1 MMQKVKVMYKHVDG
15 AHFFVSGDK
24 KSLGLCVAHQDLAT
38 AYNAVS
44 PTLKKIFKENYGKNV
59 DFKPELSLP
68 EFQQWLETIEQALE
82 QGSVMVPTPE
92 TAGML
97 PWKIMAEAA

>member
-1 MMQKVKVMYKHVDG
+1 MQKVTVMYKYVDG

-38 AYNAVS
+38 AYYAVS
-44 PTLKKIFKENYGKNV
+44 PTLKKLFKENHGEDL

-68 EFQQWLETIEQALE
+68 QFQQWAESIEQALGQNSME
-82 QGSVMVPTPE
+82 PTPE
-92 TAGML
+92 TAGTL
-97 PWKIMAEAA
+97 PWEMAEAA